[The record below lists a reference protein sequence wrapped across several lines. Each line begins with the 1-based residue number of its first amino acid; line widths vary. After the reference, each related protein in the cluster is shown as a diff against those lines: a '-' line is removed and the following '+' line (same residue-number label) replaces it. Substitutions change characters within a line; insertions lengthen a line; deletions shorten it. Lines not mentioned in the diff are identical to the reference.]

1 MYPCYLPSLCTGL
14 WVALL
19 FISLPKG
26 VLILLILLYV
36 EDHLLLAESMMCIDN
51 VLVEELTI
59 RAPLDAAF
67 PTGIPAQ
74 TAGEMRPVPF
84 FHYLSRAAFWMMCGP
99 KMSRAFSLYP
109 R

>member
-1 MYPCYLPSLCTGL
+1 ML
-14 WVALL
+14 
-19 FISLPKG
+19 IS
-26 VLILLILLYV
+26 LYV

-84 FHYLSRAAFWMMCGP
+84 FSLFIPGCLLDDVWAKNVPGLFTLSTLIHGDEKKRLQARV
-99 KMSRAFSLYP
+99 SRSLL
-109 R
+109 

>member
-1 MYPCYLPSLCTGL
+1 VYPCYLPSLCTGL

-59 RAPLDAAF
+59 MLVLLPRGSEHAFRIRACCV
-67 PTGIPAQ
+67 
-74 TAGEMRPVPF
+74 E
-84 FHYLSRAAFWMMCGP
+84 
-99 KMSRAFSLYP
+99 K
-109 R
+109 